1 MSMSTYYRAQA
12 QRCLALSR
20 ACSDRRHE
28 AQLTFMANRYFE
40 RAGELE
46 QGCAFNRLRL
56 PSPHPSSTAQPRL
69 QDDRVPERTGL
80 CSVRTESRA
89 RSTRALKIAAPR
101 CPLKSNS
108 RLEAASP
115 KAFAP

>member
-1 MSMSTYYRAQA
+1 MTMSTYYRAQA

-46 QGCAFNRLRL
+46 QGLRL
-56 PSPHPSSTAQPRL
+56 QSTAASQSSTTLHGTTA
-69 QDDRVPERTGL
+69 VTG
-80 CSVRTESRA
+80 R
-89 RSTRALKIAAPR
+89 
-101 CPLKSNS
+101 
-108 RLEAASP
+108 
-115 KAFAP
+115 

>member
-46 QGCAFNRLRL
+46 QETCPGAHP
-56 PSPHPSSTAQPRL
+56 PSATQVRSQHEHPSFASPL
-69 QDDRVPERTGL
+69 QSAHSNELDKAFEAWVHTKNSPQ
-80 CSVRTESRA
+80 
-89 RSTRALKIAAPR
+89 TRALLPIG
-101 CPLKSNS
+101 
-108 RLEAASP
+108 
-115 KAFAP
+115 FA

>member
-1 MSMSTYYRAQA
+1 MQIMSMSTYYRAQA

-46 QGCAFNRLRL
+46 QETCPGAHP
-56 PSPHPSSTAQPRL
+56 PSPTQVRSQHAHQSFASPL
-69 QDDRVPERTGL
+69 QSALVSRREDEHRDRSL
-80 CSVRTESRA
+80 A
-89 RSTRALKIAAPR
+89 RALLRAQSI
-101 CPLKSNS
+101 
-108 RLEAASP
+108 
-115 KAFAP
+115 

>member
-28 AQLTFMANRYFE
+28 AQLTFMANRYFG

-46 QGCAFNRLRL
+46 H
-56 PSPHPSSTAQPRL
+56 PHPPSAAQVPSQHHIGPEQPVSAQLEPSLRPINA
-69 QDDRVPERTGL
+69 DIEDRNTENV
-80 CSVRTESRA
+80 CSGFA
-89 RSTRALKIAAPR
+89 RHWLGA
-101 CPLKSNS
+101 
-108 RLEAASP
+108 
-115 KAFAP
+115 